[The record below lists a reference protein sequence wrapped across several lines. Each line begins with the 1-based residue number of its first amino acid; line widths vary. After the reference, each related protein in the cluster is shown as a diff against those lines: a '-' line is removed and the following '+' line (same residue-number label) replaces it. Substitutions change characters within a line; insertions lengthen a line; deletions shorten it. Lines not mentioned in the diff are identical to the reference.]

1 MTFHSTAEVEF
12 ARLIGTLVLVYIA
25 TYWCFCPPDAGPYLF
40 SNLNSRCVQTIL
52 YPEPA
57 VARLGFCSV
66 LVSGHVMLVLQLNRA
81 EREKRRA
88 GDQQDSAR
96 TRRQLQA
103 RAQEILGIDRSGD
116 VPGEAADQA
125 QQCLV

>member
-1 MTFHSTAEVEF
+1 
-12 ARLIGTLVLVYIA
+12 
-25 TYWCFCPPDAGPYLF
+25 
-40 SNLNSRCVQTIL
+40 
-52 YPEPA
+52 
-57 VARLGFCSV
+57 
-66 LVSGHVMLVLQLNRA
+66 MLVLQLNRA